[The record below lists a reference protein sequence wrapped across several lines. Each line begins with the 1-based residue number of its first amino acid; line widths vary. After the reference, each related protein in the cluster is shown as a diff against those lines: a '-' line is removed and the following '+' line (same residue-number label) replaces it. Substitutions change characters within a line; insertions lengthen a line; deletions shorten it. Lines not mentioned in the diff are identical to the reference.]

1 LAGFIFEQIFRLM
14 SLGRRLR
21 IASAAKKTF
30 QSQWFEPRP
39 TRMSGSLF
47 RAPRESLERMRHGE
61 RERYAP
67 GLKRLRRNTS
77 ASTHSFAPFRGESES
92 E

>member
-14 SLGRRLR
+14 SLRRRLR

-47 RAPRESLERMRHGE
+47 RAPRESLERMRHVE
-61 RERYAP
+61 RERCRPAV
-67 GLKRLRRNTS
+67 RLLGREPS
-77 ASTHSFAPFRGESES
+77 VHDRGEHAIQMIFVAQ
-92 E
+92 